1 MKKNLLALLLAA
13 LMLLSVIPASA
24 ESLLPW
30 TGDTITYH
38 YVCPDLITENPE
50 TEVYKAFK
58 EDIGN
63 IELTLEVIP
72 WGDYGTKL
80 NLYKNSGDIPD
91 LTAMSGSLLVN
102 RETYG
107 DDYWLNLTPYLE
119 CMPNW
124 SFYLEDMSHLA
135 VLKDEEG
142 GIYGVTGIGEYD
154 WATETWFY
162 NKTALTALGY
172 NEPPKTMDEM
182 YEMMLAYKAANPD
195 NYAFITYAWGFWQ
208 WQNTWSQIG
217 GWEKGDFFYNE
228 EKQSWDSSILNDE
241 SGYKATIEL
250 MSKLYADGLIPQD
263 FDAIPEQTVHAAV
276 VEGNW
281 LFGFFYNTSVESE
294 FFMNTEMPYELGHFV
309 TPALTEGAQQYG
321 RVTTRFNNTPDNSL
335 QASAKIANPEVAAS
349 LMDYT
354 LSKEGNTLYE
364 WGIEGVSYEVD
375 ENGNKHFLEDY
386 ATNKEKRDALGI
398 QGLHLLRYNKVQDM
412 VATFE
417 ATKGVGKSAVAELL
431 NAFGDGTLIPQNFDT
446 MNTPILSVEA
456 ADEVA
461 LNKTPTLTYLDEQK
475 IRFVTGER
483 SMDEWDA
490 FKEEYKTYGDIQK
503 IIDLYNAGEPNPI
516 NQERRYPELTID

>member
-38 YVCPDLITENPE
+38 FMCPDLITENPE

-58 EDIGN
+58 EDLGN
-63 IELTLEVIP
+63 VELNLEIIA
-72 WGDYGTKL
+72 WSDYGTKL
-80 NLYKNSGDIPD
+80 NLYKNSGDVAD
-91 LTAMSGSLLVN
+91 LAWNGDFLEN
-102 RETYG
+102 RATYG
-107 DDYWLNLTPYLE
+107 DQYWLNLTPYLE
-119 CMPNW
+119 NMPYW
-124 SFYLEDMSHLA
+124 SHYLETMPA
-135 VLKDEEG
+135 MAALKDEKG
-142 GIYGVTGIGEYD
+142 DIYGVAQVTEYD

-321 RVTTRFNNTPDNSL
+321 RVTTRFNNRPTNGY
-335 QASAKIANPEVAAS
+335 QAAAGVEHPEVMAS

-354 LSKEGNTLYE
+354 LSPEANALYT
-364 WGIEGVSYEVD
+364 WGIKGVSYEVD
-375 ENGNKHFLEDY
+375 ENGKKYFLEDY
-386 ATNKEKRDALGI
+386 ATNTDKRNALGI
-398 QGLHLLRYNKVQDM
+398 NGLHLLRYNQVTDQFASM
-412 VATFE
+412 ETMLSVS
-417 ATKGVGKSAVAELL
+417 KSALVELI
-431 NAFGDGTLIPQNFDT
+431 NAFGDGTLKPQNFDT
-446 MNTPILSVEA
+446 MNTPILSVEDNDLIA
-456 ADEVA
+456 Q
-461 LNKTPTLTYLDEQK
+461 NKTPTATYLDEQK
-475 IRFVTGER
+475 IKFVTGER
-483 SMDEWDA
+483 PMDEWDA
-490 FKEEYKTYGDIQK
+490 FKEEYKTYGDIQL

-516 NQERRYPELTID
+516 DQERRYPELTID